1 MSSTKYTYQPLN
13 PLVDCIRLVNVEA
26 SQSLDVPIHCSVVHI
41 EFGQKPQYKALSY
54 TWGDESV
61 KETIYVDG
69 KVFEVGK
76 NLWEALRYL
85 HRYDDAFP
93 LWADAICIN

>member
-1 MSSTKYTYQPLN
+1 
-13 PLVDCIRLVNVEA
+13 VEA